1 MFSFRVTATVK
12 GLPLFRAF
20 DYVGDALE
28 QARAFLAS
36 GATNISILNNHGNHL
51 EGSALEDCCRNAEG
65 IQNDLTPV
73 KLGA

>member
-36 GATNISILNNHGNHL
+36 GATNISIRNNHGNHL
-51 EGSALEDCCRNAEG
+51 EG
-65 IQNDLTPV
+65 I
-73 KLGA
+73 GA